1 VPPQS
6 SDTILTD
13 KTAASFNNLVGAPG
27 EPGYGDAIELGLLVA
42 VTLRDNHATTYLVQ
56 RQLQEIL
63 TVSRLAPIALFAL
76 FATTPVAAQNAPD
89 LGGTWKG
96 ESEAIIWGKS
106 SKHQPPAEPTD
117 QARLINVPLTL
128 TIDKQD
134 GRRFSATLSS
144 PRASELLVGIVS
156 RTGTIF
162 LADDDGTDY
171 ATLLGPDRIE
181 ICHLR
186 SETETRHAACAELTR
201 QP

>member
-1 VPPQS
+1 VP
-6 SDTILTD
+6 
-13 KTAASFNNLVGAPG
+13 
-27 EPGYGDAIELGLLVA
+27 
-42 VTLRDNHATTYLVQ
+42 

-63 TVSRLAPIALFAL
+63 TVSRLAPFALFAL
-76 FATTPVAAQNAPD
+76 FAATPVAAQNAPD
-89 LGGTWKG
+89 LRGTWKG

-106 SKHQPPAEPTD
+106 TKHQPPAEPTD
-117 QARLINVPLTL
+117 QARLIKVPLTL

-134 GRRFSATLSS
+134 GRRFSGTLTSQ
-144 PRASELLVGIVS
+144 RASEVLVGVVS

-171 ATLLGPDRIE
+171 ATLLGPDKIE

-186 SETETRHAACAELTR
+186 ATAETRNAACAELTR

>member
-1 VPPQS
+1 MPRHVFVP
-6 SDTILTD
+6 
-13 KTAASFNNLVGAPG
+13 
-27 EPGYGDAIELGLLVA
+27 
-42 VTLRDNHATTYLVQ
+42 RQ
-56 RQLQEIL
+56 RQEVL

-76 FATTPVAAQNAPD
+76 FAATPVAAQSAPD
-89 LGGTWKG
+89 LRSTWKG

-128 TIDKQD
+128 AIDKQD
-134 GRRFSATLSS
+134 GRCFSATLSS

-156 RTGTIF
+156 RTIF

-186 SETETRHAACAELTR
+186 SETETRQAACAELTR